1 MGYNLCITR
10 ARSSLDH
17 SDHPI
22 PEGEWQA
29 VVRSDTSLRIS
40 QEDYFER
47 KAGDGTIERMQ
58 LVIWQEHPDRI
69 PFWYEEG
76 AVFTKNPDEKTI
88 EKMVQLATKLEAR
101 VLGEEDEEYLPGGK
115 TITQQVDKAVL
126 AQRQR
131 NAPIVA
137 KGLAILAMVSI
148 LPQGLADMFVRVQ
161 SRSPGAQN
169 AFSKILL
176 ATQMLSI
183 VFAWL
188 AFLMAIWISIGSVI
202 PRRSKLMMWI
212 WIVLSIIVVC
222 YLNPFLRL

>member
-1 MGYNLCITR
+1 ME
-10 ARSSLDH
+10 S
-17 SDHPI
+17 
-22 PEGEWQA
+22 
-29 VVRSDTSLRIS
+29 VVESDTSLRIS

-47 KAGDGTIERMQ
+47 KAGDGTIERIH

-101 VLGEEDEEYLPGGK
+101 VLGEEDEEYLAGGR
-115 TITQQVDKAVL
+115 TVTQPVDKAVL

-131 NAPIVA
+131 NAPTVA
-137 KGLAILAMVSI
+137 KGLAILAIVAI
-148 LPQGLADMFVRVQ
+148 LPQGLADLFARVQ
-161 SRSPGAQN
+161 SGSAATQN
-169 AFSKILL
+169 AFSKILI

-188 AFLMAIWISIGSVI
+188 AFLLAIWISIGSVI
-202 PRRSKLMMWI
+202 PLKSKLMMWI
-212 WIVLSIIVVC
+212 WIILSIIVVC